1 MKQATIDYL
10 ERQVEKR
17 EATARCADCGA
28 DIEKTNAST
37 TRFAPGM
44 YFCNDECM
52 NGFLEANS

>member
-1 MKQATIDYL
+1 MAIGNHIT
-10 ERQVEKR
+10 
-17 EATARCADCGA
+17 RCADCGA
-28 DIEKTNAST
+28 DIEKTNALT